1 VVTTTVD
8 LRILGPVEVV
18 NGERR
23 VSIEGRRTRVL
34 LAMLLVWRNQT
45 VSLDALI
52 EGLWPE
58 GPPSSAKGTLH
69 AHISRLRGAL
79 AEAGPLSGN
88 ERIHRRPPG
97 YELRTLDGE
106 VDADRFERMLA
117 GAEAAL
123 QERRFAGAS
132 SALRDALRLVRGPI
146 LGECR
151 DDSSVVS
158 VQTRPYVAASIPEPI
173 PLKTSIPALTL
184 SAVDTTNNQL
194 VAGTFTLVSGSGTLT
209 IRSGTTVDNV
219 VVTIR
224 WYTTVTEVGPLGKP
238 ITVQVPICPSLS
250 FQPDSSDYA
259 PQDFSSLIKC
269 AGIQS

>member
-1 VVTTTVD
+1 M
-8 LRILGPVEVV
+8 R
-18 NGERR
+18 
-23 VSIEGRRTRVL
+23 SGRNLPGAITPSWPGR
-34 LAMLLVWRNQT
+34 LA
-45 VSLDALI
+45 
-52 EGLWPE
+52 
-58 GPPSSAKGTLH
+58 
-69 AHISRLRGAL
+69 
-79 AEAGPLSGN
+79 
-88 ERIHRRPPG
+88 
-97 YELRTLDGE
+97 
-106 VDADRFERMLA
+106 
-117 GAEAAL
+117 
-123 QERRFAGAS
+123 
-132 SALRDALRLVRGPI
+132 
-146 LGECR
+146 
-151 DDSSVVS
+151 
-158 VQTRPYVAASIPEPI
+158 
-173 PLKTSIPALTL
+173 IPALTL